1 VSFCSDTK
9 EVLCEQKIK
18 KPCCRTA
25 TLYGMFYP
33 LSDVAAGKMKF
44 STDIEAV
51 KKLFGSMYK
60 STHKCDAQFTEKE
73 RYSRSQE
80 LQRVFKFVFD
90 SDIDYRTV
98 YNTDQKV
105 LNRELFQCPACQ
117 SNFIKGVFLSCGTL
131 NDPKRSYHLELAV
144 SNDVRCFALLD
155 FLNNE
160 LGISA
165 KRTVRRGVG
174 AIYIKESSVIEDFM
188 TFIGAPQ
195 VTLSIMNVKIMRDI
209 RNNENRRTNCDAAN
223 IYKST
228 GAAALQLKA
237 IQLLIDNGKMENL
250 PASLQETAKLR
261 EENPEL
267 SLEELAAR
275 HEPPITKSGLSHRM
289 KKLIDL
295 SKEFES

>member
-18 KPCCRTA
+18 KPCCKTA
-25 TLYGMFYP
+25 TLYGMFYA
-33 LSDVAAGKMKF
+33 LSDVSVGKMKF

-51 KKLFGSMYK
+51 KKLFAGMYK
-60 STHKCDAQFTEKE
+60 ATHKCEASFVEKE

-80 LQRVFKFVFD
+80 LQKVYKFVPD
-90 SDIDYRTV
+90 AEIDYRSV
-98 YNTDQKV
+98 YHSDQAV
-105 LNRELFQCPACQ
+105 LNRELLTCPSCQ
-117 SNFIKGVFLSCGTL
+117 SSFLKGLFLACGTL
-131 NDPKRSYHLELAV
+131 NDPKRSYHLELAI
-144 SNDVRCFALLD
+144 SNDVRCFEILD
-155 FLNNE
+155 FLNND

-195 VTLSIMNVKIMRDI
+195 VTLSIMNVKILRDI

-228 GAAALQLKA
+228 GAASLQLKA
-237 IQLLIDNGKMENL
+237 IQLLTENGKMDSL
-250 PASLQETAKLR
+250 PTSLQETARLR

-267 SLEELAAR
+267 TLEELAAV

-295 SKEFES
+295 SKEFEG

>member
-1 VSFCSDTK
+1 M
-9 EVLCEQKIK
+9 
-18 KPCCRTA
+18 A

-33 LSDVAAGKMKF
+33 LSDVSVGKMKF
-44 STDIEAV
+44 STDIDAV
-51 KKLFGSMYK
+51 KKFFGSMYRSAHK
-60 STHKCDAQFTEKE
+60 SDAVFTEKE
-73 RYSRSQE
+73 RFSRSQE
-80 LQRVFKFVFD
+80 LQKVFKFVSD
-90 SDIDYRTV
+90 NDIDYRSF
-98 YNTDQKV
+98 YNSDQAV
-105 LNRELFQCPACQ
+105 LNRELFKCPTCQ
-117 SNFIKGVFLSCGTL
+117 SNFLKGLFLACGTL

-144 SNDVRCFALLD
+144 SNDVRCFELLD

-160 LGISA
+160 IGISA

-195 VTLSIMNVKIMRDI
+195 VTLSIMNVKILRDI

-228 GAAALQLKA
+228 GAAALQLRA
-237 IQLLIDNGKMENL
+237 IQLLTENGKMDSL
-250 PASLQETAKLR
+250 PTSLQETARLR

-267 SLEELAAR
+267 TLEELASR

-295 SKEFES
+295 SKEFDL

>member
-1 VSFCSDTK
+1 MSFCSDTK
-9 EVLCEQKIK
+9 EVLCDQKIK
-18 KPCCRTA
+18 KTCCKMA
-25 TLYGMFYP
+25 ILYGMFYP
-33 LSDVAAGKMKF
+33 LSDVSAGKMKF
-44 STDIEAV
+44 STDIDAV

-60 STHKCDAQFTEKE
+60 STHKCEAQFTEKE
-73 RYSRSQE
+73 RFSRTQE
-80 LQRVFKFVFD
+80 LQKVFKFVAD
-90 SDIDYRTV
+90 SDIDYKSL
-98 YNTDQKV
+98 YNSDQTV
-105 LNRELFQCPACQ
+105 LNRELFLCPTCQ
-117 SNFIKGVFLSCGTL
+117 SNFLKGLFLSCGTL

-144 SNDVRCFALLD
+144 SNDVRCFELLD

-195 VTLSIMNVKIMRDI
+195 VTLSIMNVKILRDI

-237 IQLLIDNGKMENL
+237 IQLLNENGKMENL
-250 PASLQETAKLR
+250 PAHLQETAKLR
-261 EENPEL
+261 EDNPEL
-267 SLEELAAR
+267 TLEELAAK
-275 HEPPITKSGLSHRM
+275 HDPPITKSGLSHRM
-289 KKLIDL
+289 KKLIDH
-295 SKEFES
+295 SKEFET